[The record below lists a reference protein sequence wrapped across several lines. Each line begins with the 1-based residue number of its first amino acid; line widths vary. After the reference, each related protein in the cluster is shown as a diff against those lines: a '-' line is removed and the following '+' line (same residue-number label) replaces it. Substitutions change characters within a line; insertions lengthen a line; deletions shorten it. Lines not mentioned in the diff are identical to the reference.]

1 MRRVFGKPVWLYVL
15 IALYTT
21 AIALWFGWLFRYV
34 GVAVPIVLGVIVG
47 GIWLATPGVTVEHT
61 TCDATDATV
70 EHTTCDATD
79 VTVEH
84 TTCDA
89 TDATVEHTTCDAT
102 DATVEHTTCDVTVET
117 QAYKA
122 ATAALVAANAAAEAA
137 THAETGCDCVIC
149 MSCPRTTVFAPCGH
163 MVACT
168 KCAERL
174 ETCPICRTGIGSK
187 LRVIRS

>member
-1 MRRVFGKPVWLYVL
+1 MFYCNHNITPLLLISRTPIGMRRVFGKPVWLYVL

-47 GIWLATPGVTVEHT
+47 GIWLATPGV
-61 TCDATDATV
+61 
-70 EHTTCDATD
+70 
-79 VTVEH
+79 
-84 TTCDA
+84 
-89 TDATVEHTTCDAT
+89 TVEHTTCDAT